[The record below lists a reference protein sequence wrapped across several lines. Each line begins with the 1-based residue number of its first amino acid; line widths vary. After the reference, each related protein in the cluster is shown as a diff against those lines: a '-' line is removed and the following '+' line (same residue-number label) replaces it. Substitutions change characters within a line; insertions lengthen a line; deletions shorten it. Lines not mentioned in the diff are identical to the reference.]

1 VDWLQFSELPPPDI
15 YESLAVLDRIV
26 APTGPCNWPTISSTP
41 RQGLTETQLMSSHSR
56 RRLHGQPD
64 LIACFYILDT
74 QSGEMQRCTDDVEA
88 CLNERLVLLGKDN
101 LPFEIT
107 HETLGASGSICCVPL
122 YRQISIRIS
131 DALLG
136 SATSLGHF
144 IDHLWLPDTKHV
156 LEHETSAQTLER
168 CMATITHFQMCYAPA
183 RFKVG
188 ITASPLNRWRFG
200 YADYSPS
207 VFDEYERFILLHSA
221 YSRGEVSM
229 LESALIKHFE
239 GDLGCMNFRHGG
251 DGRLVGWPPYWVYV
265 VVDSAGPPRR
275 SGFYHART

>member
-1 VDWLQFSELPPPDI
+1 LYSLLAYSYPSTNGIQVDMFDGAEHAGLSDSLAGGPAWALDGEYIGGNRLDTAGDRIIDTEFDPDAVDCLQFSELPPPDI

-41 RQGLTETQLMSSHSR
+41 RQGLTEIQLMSSHSR

-136 SATSLGHF
+136 SATS
-144 IDHLWLPDTKHV
+144 
-156 LEHETSAQTLER
+156 
-168 CMATITHFQMCYAPA
+168 
-183 RFKVG
+183 
-188 ITASPLNRWRFG
+188 
-200 YADYSPS
+200 
-207 VFDEYERFILLHSA
+207 
-221 YSRGEVSM
+221 
-229 LESALIKHFE
+229 
-239 GDLGCMNFRHGG
+239 
-251 DGRLVGWPPYWVYV
+251 
-265 VVDSAGPPRR
+265 
-275 SGFYHART
+275 